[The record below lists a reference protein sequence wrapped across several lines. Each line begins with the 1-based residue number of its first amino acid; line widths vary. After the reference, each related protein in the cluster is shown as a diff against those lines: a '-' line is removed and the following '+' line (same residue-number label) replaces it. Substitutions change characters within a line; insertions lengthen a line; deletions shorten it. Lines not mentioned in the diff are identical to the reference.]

1 MRKYLILFGCWPN
14 LLSVS
19 ERLEWSTVESQADI
33 ALVLS
38 RIDVPRKER
47 TIVLLPSAAIRIGAL
62 SNRRSRHSQACIAR
76 KVTVAEALKLFQERT
91 TDFGQEQ
98 FHRADAGTRNLQS
111 QGVRHKSLGG
121 IQACRLGDTCFML
134 SSDSL

>member
-47 TIVLLPSAAIRIGAL
+47 TIVLLPSAAIRIGGEL
-62 SNRRSRHSQACIAR
+62 IAWG
-76 KVTVAEALKLFQERT
+76 F
-91 TDFGQEQ
+91 
-98 FHRADAGTRNLQS
+98 
-111 QGVRHKSLGG
+111 LGN
-121 IQACRLGDTCFML
+121 M
-134 SSDSL
+134 

>member
-1 MRKYLILFGCWPN
+1 MRKYLILFGSEPLTTSPN

-47 TIVLLPSAAIRIGAL
+47 TIVLLPSAAIRIGGEL
-62 SNRRSRHSQACIAR
+62 IAWG
-76 KVTVAEALKLFQERT
+76 F
-91 TDFGQEQ
+91 
-98 FHRADAGTRNLQS
+98 
-111 QGVRHKSLGG
+111 LGN
-121 IQACRLGDTCFML
+121 M
-134 SSDSL
+134 